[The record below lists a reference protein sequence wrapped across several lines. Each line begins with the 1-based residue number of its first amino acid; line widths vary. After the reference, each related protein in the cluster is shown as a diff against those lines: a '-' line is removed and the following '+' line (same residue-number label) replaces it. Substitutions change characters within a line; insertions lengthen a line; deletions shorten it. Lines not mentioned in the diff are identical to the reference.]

1 MKKWRRYSQKLTELW
16 QRRITKTKL
25 VLEVS
30 ILSALVH
37 PPRSH
42 VNQSQ
47 ETLIMLPQRLVIPVS
62 RKYQAITNIAFYL
75 ERNDVKGF
83 DFMDGGMTLDIPF
96 ILLDT
101 QLRERQKWLEL
112 EREYIAVGG
121 NVCSTDDDFWEAAT

>member
-1 MKKWRRYSQKLTELW
+1 
-16 QRRITKTKL
+16 
-25 VLEVS
+25 
-30 ILSALVH
+30 
-37 PPRSH
+37 
-42 VNQSQ
+42 
-47 ETLIMLPQRLVIPVS
+47 MLPQRLVIPVS